1 MGVDV
6 ADLSRG
12 NSISFATVYEVPPYQ
27 IPHGFNVENIYKIKK
42 QVRIPVMGVGRITT
56 PELANKVIED
66 GKFDLVAI
74 GRGQLADAQ
83 WVQKAREGRS
93 DAIRQCIGC
102 TQGCY
107 DAVINPKFRTITCT
121 RNPRPAEGCAAQK
134 GPDCRRRHG
143 RHDGGRNSAGTR
155 PHADSV

>member
-1 MGVDV
+1 
-6 ADLSRG
+6 
-12 NSISFATVYEVPPYQ
+12 
-27 IPHGFNVENIYKIKK
+27 
-42 QVRIPVMGVGRITT
+42 MGVGRITT

-121 RNPRPAEGCAAQK
+121 RNPLVGLEYKGLQKAAQPK
-134 GPDCRRRHG
+134 KVLIVGGGMGGMMAAEILQERGHIRQAGRQVPLCGHGAGKTGLRRRG
-143 RHDGGRNSAGTR
+143 SMGSQRN
-155 PHADSV
+155 HAPRN